1 MITEY
6 KPFFSLFNSPKE
18 KVLKVLRS
26 LTFEERKLLYKK
38 YHRDLKNTEIIY
50 NLTEEENK
58 EINERIIRKIRI
70 RLKRI
75 EENMCLISIYDVFP
89 NETLSDI
96 KQAMI
101 QIKLLNYFQKLFGS
115 KLTGLCYTYKDDSK
129 SNISKENVYRI
140 KQRLAKNKG
149 IHRVRIIRPFVSL
162 FLKYKKLDETYEDFE
177 DRLKIYVNNMS
188 NKYKEVIYSLYNE
201 DLNNVILKHPS
212 SKEDRKIFS
221 EAYSVIIAKLQRDL
235 DTERNRN
242 VRKYEH
248 ILTLFDNG
256 TTLEEIRQKL
266 RLNENIYM
274 LSKKKYGEDL
284 NTPSDYGTLSRKE
297 NQKLYDFYNKVNG
310 MIFREKRMSAFIM
323 AKNMFDSPVHKA
335 FSEIYGSPLAY
346 ALVLYLNFS
355 EYLSLNEICDL
366 SNNDMEDLLK
376 VINNYEE
383 LGDDVDYKK
392 NIRRYFKRL

>member
-58 EINERIIRKIRI
+58 EINERIIRKIRL

-101 QIKLLNYFQKLFGS
+101 KIKLLNYFQKLFGS

-335 FSEIYGSPLAY
+335 FSEIYGSSLAY

>member
-58 EINERIIRKIRI
+58 EINERIIRKIRL

-140 KQRLAKNKG
+140 KQRLTKNKG

-266 RLNENIYM
+266 RLNENIYI

-335 FSEIYGSPLAY
+335 FSEIYGSSLAY

>member
-1 MITEY
+1 
-6 KPFFSLFNSPKE
+6 
-18 KVLKVLRS
+18 
-26 LTFEERKLLYKK
+26 
-38 YHRDLKNTEIIY
+38 
-50 NLTEEENK
+50 
-58 EINERIIRKIRI
+58 
-70 RLKRI
+70 
-75 EENMCLISIYDVFP
+75 
-89 NETLSDI
+89 
-96 KQAMI
+96 
-101 QIKLLNYFQKLFGS
+101 
-115 KLTGLCYTYKDDSK
+115 
-129 SNISKENVYRI
+129 
-140 KQRLAKNKG
+140 
-149 IHRVRIIRPFVSL
+149 
-162 FLKYKKLDETYEDFE
+162 
-177 DRLKIYVNNMS
+177 MS

-266 RLNENIYM
+266 RLNENIYI

-335 FSEIYGSPLAY
+335 FSEIYGSSLAY

>member
-335 FSEIYGSPLAY
+335 FSEIYGSSLAY